1 MADPVIK
8 AVGFTG
14 SQSAGIALMRTAAAR
29 PEPIPVY
36 AEMSSL
42 NPVFVFPGALNG
54 SAEKIDALAQQY
66 VTAVTGSSGQL
77 CTSPA
82 SCSRPPVR
90 LATNLLPPSDA
101 PCPPAPARPC

>member
-1 MADPVIK
+1 MADPAIK

-42 NPVFVFPGALNG
+42 NPVFVFPGALTGDAG
-54 SAEKIDALAQQY
+54 SHSH
-66 VTAVTGSSGQL
+66 SS
-77 CTSPA
+77 T
-82 SCSRPPVR
+82 
-90 LATNLLPPSDA
+90 LPPSPAA
-101 PCPPAPARPC
+101 PASSAPPPVSSSPPPARPETNWLPPSGALYPPAPARPC